1 MKSTVKL
8 TIIWKN
14 IGAGY
19 ESDPLFKLGWSFSN
33 GSLFGIKKK
42 KCTQVIFKSWSLSD
56 YILGYNTL
64 KIALNSENGIKVC
77 QMHKNFF

>member
-1 MKSTVKL
+1 MISRVKL

-19 ESDPLFKLGWSFSN
+19 ESDLSFKLGWSFSN
-33 GSLFGIKKK
+33 GSLLGIKK

-64 KIALNSENGIKVC
+64 KIAPNNENGIKVC